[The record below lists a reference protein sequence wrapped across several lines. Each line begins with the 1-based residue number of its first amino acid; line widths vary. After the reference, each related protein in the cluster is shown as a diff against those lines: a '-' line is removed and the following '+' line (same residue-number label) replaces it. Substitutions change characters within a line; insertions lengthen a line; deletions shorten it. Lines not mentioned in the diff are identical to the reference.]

1 MAYLDK
7 WGIDAVFL
15 VPEISAAL
23 TELVDRVVEP
33 TYASL
38 SPPRFTSSPPDGES
52 SPAGGTAAEDDS
64 GLALKSDGTPG
75 CTIRAVVKPM
85 EIAARGG
92 PTKGTEVMLSKI
104 IRIAEEVLKQDPND
118 ADAAKVSAAKVE
130 GGSNRGK
137 GYIITPIIV
146 IP

>member
-38 SPPRFTSSPPDGES
+38 SPPRFTSSPLDQE
-52 SPAGGTAAEDDS
+52 SPAEGTAAEDDS

-118 ADAAKVSAAKVE
+118 ADAAKVSAAKAE
-130 GGSNRGK
+130 GGPNRGK

-146 IP
+146 VP